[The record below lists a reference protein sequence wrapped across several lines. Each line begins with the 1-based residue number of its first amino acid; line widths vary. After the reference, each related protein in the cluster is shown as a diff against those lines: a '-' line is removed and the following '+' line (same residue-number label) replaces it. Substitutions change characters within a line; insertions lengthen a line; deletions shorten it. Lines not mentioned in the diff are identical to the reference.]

1 MFSSFYHNAKIDKK
15 WSLLTI
21 AIVLLLGAP
30 LLTILLKLF
39 SGPGESWAHIKEYLL
54 LDYLSN
60 SLFLMVACS
69 IFTLILGVIPAWLVS
84 AYSFP
89 FRKLLQWL
97 LILPLAFPNY
107 LTAYAYAGLFDY
119 SGIYERMMVQIFN
132 VDHVSHIDIMG
143 IWGLAWVMSF
153 SLYPYV
159 YLSARSFFSHQSHRQ
174 MSAAKVLGA
183 GRFKAFYSIALP
195 LARPAVVGGL
205 LLVMMEVLGDYGSAY
220 YYGVSTYTTAIFR
233 SWFALEEPE
242 TAVYLSAQLCM
253 FILFLIVMERSLRGK
268 KKYQFNSEG
277 SQELI
282 KKTPKAHIQVM
293 FMLVIIIPISLGFI
307 LPLIQMMYW
316 ASLTFHEVWSTSLLS
331 IVWSSFYLSMIT
343 AFICICISFLLI
355 YAAKW
360 SRSLIIQRL
369 SSLPILGYAVPGVV
383 IAVGIMI
390 PTLIFDKWLVNI
402 AQYYL
407 NWSMGFLINGTI
419 IGLIFAYSVRFLAVA
434 YHPIEASIQKTGMRF
449 EQAAQMLGVQ
459 RWKRMLQINI
469 PLNKLGLLSGALLVF
484 VDTMKELP
492 LTLLLKPYGIMTLS
506 VKAFEY
512 ASDERI
518 AETAL
523 PALFIIMTGLI
534 PIFLLNRMM
543 NT

>member
-54 LDYLSN
+54 LDYLFN

-277 SQELI
+277 SQEHI
-282 KKTPKAHIQVM
+282 KKTPKAHIQIM
-293 FMLVIIIPISLGFI
+293 FMLVILVPILLGFI
-307 LPLIQMMYW
+307 L
-316 ASLTFHEVWSTSLLS
+316 
-331 IVWSSFYLSMIT
+331 
-343 AFICICISFLLI
+343 
-355 YAAKW
+355 
-360 SRSLIIQRL
+360 
-369 SSLPILGYAVPGVV
+369 GGVV
-383 IAVGIMI
+383 TLTSVGAGALGVTALLLLYPGMKI
-390 PTLIFDKWLVNI
+390 KR
-402 AQYYL
+402 
-407 NWSMGFLINGTI
+407 I
-419 IGLIFAYSVRFLAVA
+419 IGTDIAHAV
-434 YHPIEASIQKTGMRF
+434 
-449 EQAAQMLGVQ
+449 
-459 RWKRMLQINI
+459 
-469 PLNKLGLLSGALLVF
+469 
-484 VDTMKELP
+484 P
-492 LTLLLKPYGIMTLS
+492 LTLFAGLGHYNLGNVDLMLLGALIIGSVPGIWLGSYLS
-506 VKAFEY
+506 AKI
-512 ASDERI
+512 DENKLRYI
-518 AETAL
+518 L
-523 PALFIIMTGLI
+523 VIILLLVGVELI
-534 PIFLLNRMM
+534 LN
-543 NT
+543 N

>member
-1 MFSSFYHNAKIDKK
+1 
-15 WSLLTI
+15 
-21 AIVLLLGAP
+21 
-30 LLTILLKLF
+30 
-39 SGPGESWAHIKEYLL
+39 
-54 LDYLSN
+54 
-60 SLFLMVACS
+60 
-69 IFTLILGVIPAWLVS
+69 
-84 AYSFP
+84 
-89 FRKLLQWL
+89 
-97 LILPLAFPNY
+97 
-107 LTAYAYAGLFDY
+107 
-119 SGIYERMMVQIFN
+119 
-132 VDHVSHIDIMG
+132 
-143 IWGLAWVMSF
+143 
-153 SLYPYV
+153 
-159 YLSARSFFSHQSHRQ
+159 
-174 MSAAKVLGA
+174 
-183 GRFKAFYSIALP
+183 
-195 LARPAVVGGL
+195 
-205 LLVMMEVLGDYGSAY
+205 
-220 YYGVSTYTTAIFR
+220 
-233 SWFALEEPE
+233 
-242 TAVYLSAQLCM
+242 
-253 FILFLIVMERSLRGK
+253 
-268 KKYQFNSEG
+268 
-277 SQELI
+277 
-282 KKTPKAHIQVM
+282 
-293 FMLVIIIPISLGFI
+293 MLVILVPILLGFI
-307 LPLIQMMYW
+307 LPLIQMLYW

-543 NT
+543 NA